1 MELQRNDTNISCCL
15 SECFSCVIHSRHA
28 CPSSNSQS
36 SAVSAS
42 TSQGTARAP
51 ECSNRLIVI
60 QKNTQVRFTG
70 TQSPVCLA
78 RVHTAVGRNRH
89 TLHPLTS
96 LAQAC
101 TACAFARKQNLS
113 HTKCI
118 CNTLCHPRLLQHC
131 PCLETAAAQLSP
143 SLSTCHP
150 ALQPC
155 RACHTA
161 LYTPAAC
168 LCPSCLPAA
177 PFSCHSCCCLT
188 LCHV

>member
-1 MELQRNDTNISCCL
+1 MELQRDDTNISCCL

-131 PCLETAAAQLSP
+131 PCLETQQQHS
-143 SLSTCHP
+143 CHP
-150 ALQPC
+150 ALVHVTQPC
-155 RACHTA
+155 SPAEPAIQPCILLQLVSAPLACQ
-161 LYTPAAC
+161 LPPFPA
-168 LCPSCLPAA
+168 
-177 PFSCHSCCCLT
+177 T
-188 LCHV
+188 LAVV